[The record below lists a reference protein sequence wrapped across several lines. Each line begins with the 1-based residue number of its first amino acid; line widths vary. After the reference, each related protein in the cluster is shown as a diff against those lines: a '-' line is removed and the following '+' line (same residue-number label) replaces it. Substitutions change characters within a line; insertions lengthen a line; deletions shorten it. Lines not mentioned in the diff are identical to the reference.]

1 LSMERRTAARALCPG
16 LFFVLLLVLVVLG
29 GCGRGGGASETY
41 MEAEELLGRGKF
53 LIAIEKYD
61 SVARDYAETPFA
73 PKSLYK
79 QALIYNRFL
88 KERQRAI
95 EAYFKLL
102 SLYPESDEAYAA
114 RRDLAAVYSASGDH
128 TKAVEQYQ
136 WLLDS
141 GREPAKEEDYRYTIA
156 LEYFRM
162 NDFEQAKAELKELL
176 AMASK
181 KDIIAKALLL
191 QGDTFYITGDLA
203 GAMKT
208 YEEIISRFAGKPP
221 ELRARFNLARTL
233 EESDREDEALK
244 MLEGLRGRYP
254 NKDALERSISGIKAR
269 KREKKRKR
277 RRR

>member
-1 LSMERRTAARALCPG
+1 MEVKRAARALCPG
-16 LFFVLLLVLVVLG
+16 LFFVILPVLVLLS

-61 SVARDYAETPFA
+61 TVARDYAETPFA

-88 KERQRAI
+88 KERQRAV

-102 SLYPESDEAYAA
+102 SLYPESGEAYAA
-114 RRDLAAVYSASGDH
+114 RRDLAAIYSATGDH

-162 NDFEQAKAELKELL
+162 NDFAQAGAELKELL
-176 AMASK
+176 AMASNRE
-181 KDIIAKALLL
+181 IVAKALLL
-191 QGDTFYITGDLA
+191 QGDTFYITGDLE

-208 YEEIISRFAGKPP
+208 YEEIISEFEGKPA

-233 EESDREDEALK
+233 EEADREDEALK

-254 NKDALERSISGIKAR
+254 NEDAIERAVKGIKAR
-269 KREKKRKR
+269 KRDMKRKR
-277 RRR
+277 RGRY